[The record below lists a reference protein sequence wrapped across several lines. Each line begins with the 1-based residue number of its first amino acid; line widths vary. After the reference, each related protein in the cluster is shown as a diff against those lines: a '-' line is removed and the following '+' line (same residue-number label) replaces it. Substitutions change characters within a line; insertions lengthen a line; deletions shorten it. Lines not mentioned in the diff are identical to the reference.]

1 MEKPNVDDTVRFQ
14 GQGRIFG
21 VDREGEKIMYRI
33 LVNPTKKNNNAP
45 TPKSYF
51 IRVSQHEI
59 KESLPV
65 R

>member
-33 LVNPTKKNNNAP
+33 LVKPLKKPKEAAN
-45 TPKSYF
+45 PKSYF

-59 KESLPV
+59 TESLPV
-65 R
+65 E